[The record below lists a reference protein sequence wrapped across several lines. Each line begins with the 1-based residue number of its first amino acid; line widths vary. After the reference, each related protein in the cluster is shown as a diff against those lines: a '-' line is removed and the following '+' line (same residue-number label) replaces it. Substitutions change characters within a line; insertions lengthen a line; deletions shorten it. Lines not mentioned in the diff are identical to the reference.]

1 MYRSVHARGVP
12 EMGGGI
18 RGWSGEE
25 LGQVVSFSVF
35 PRYSMHPSM
44 DTNVL
49 TYEVTYADTDLLSFS
64 AQITL
69 SKHVE
74 ESTLDLRLF

>member
-1 MYRSVHARGVP
+1 
-12 EMGGGI
+12 MGGGI
-18 RGWSGEE
+18 RGLSGEE
-25 LGQVVSFSVF
+25 LGQVVSFSFF
-35 PRYSMHPSM
+35 PCYFIHPSM

-49 TYEVTYADTDLLSFS
+49 MYEVTYADTDMLSFS

-74 ESTLDLRLF
+74 ESTLDLRLL

>member
-1 MYRSVHARGVP
+1 MYQSVHARGVP

-18 RGWSGEE
+18 RGLSGEE
-25 LGQVVSFSVF
+25 VGQVVSFSVF
-35 PRYSMHPSM
+35 PCYSIYPSM

-49 TYEVTYADTDLLSFS
+49 TYEVTYADSDMLSFS

-69 SKHVE
+69 SKHVK
-74 ESTLDLRLF
+74 